1 MVRFIT
7 LQMYSFCQHKFTDEQ
22 KSFLFHLHSN
32 SLLQM
37 LYILTLQYT
46 TTGVSNLSCGPLL
59 ALSSHR
65 RATLKETH
73 KKTPT
78 NISKRVFFF
87 LNFKYCIRQN
97 CKREC
102 SFSPQIL
109 SNKKSNF
116 KIYIR
121 AVSRG
126 GRKFHT
132 PALSFT

>member
-1 MVRFIT
+1 
-7 LQMYSFCQHKFTDEQ
+7 MYSFCQHKFTDEQ
-22 KSFLFHLHSN
+22 KSFVSFTQQQPSADALYSNIAIHYNRGLKLKLWATVGTVISSEGHSKRN
-32 SLLQM
+32 TQE
-37 LYILTLQYT
+37 
-46 TTGVSNLSCGPLL
+46 N
-59 ALSSHR
+59 
-65 RATLKETH
+65 TH
-73 KKTPT
+73 KYFQK
-78 NISKRVFFF
+78 SVFFFF